1 MLDQAMVCQKATLF
15 PQCGVTIAIAE
26 NEQCATTLKKTAN
39 PEMQHII
46 FQAHVSSKS
55 VEIIHWCEY
64 YQFFHNLVFIRC
76 VRNVKKIKET
86 NLSYFFK
93 SEKPAALAHAMG
105 SARFTVGSA
114 RFTVGRGA
122 HKHSLMSLKEQA
134 LA

>member
-1 MLDQAMVCQKATLF
+1 
-15 PQCGVTIAIAE
+15 
-26 NEQCATTLKKTAN
+26 
-39 PEMQHII
+39 MQHII

-114 RFTVGRGA
+114 RFTAGRGA
-122 HKHSLMSLKEQA
+122 HKHSLMSLNEQA

>member
-1 MLDQAMVCQKATLF
+1 
-15 PQCGVTIAIAE
+15 
-26 NEQCATTLKKTAN
+26 
-39 PEMQHII
+39 MQHII

-64 YQFFHNLVFIRC
+64 YQFFHNLVFNRC

-122 HKHSLMSLKEQA
+122 HKHSLMSLKVGKA
-134 LA
+134 LTLLHHAGVSFVLRWQKPG